1 MMSDFFFLWFWLN
14 LLSFLLERQQKLRS
28 SGILFE
34 AVIYFEYNKIE
45 ERYWI
50 GKYLLDQIKN
60 KALSIVEALYLEYKL
75 LFMFDNTTSHTIYV
89 KDIL

>member
-14 LLSFLLERQQKLRS
+14 LLSFLLERQQKLGS

-45 ERYWI
+45 ERY
-50 GKYLLDQIKN
+50 
-60 KALSIVEALYLEYKL
+60 
-75 LFMFDNTTSHTIYV
+75 
-89 KDIL
+89 